1 MKKYS
6 MDCIRNYAFV
16 GASGSG
22 KTSIAEAMF
31 FNAGVINRLGRV
43 DDGIPLWIT
52 TLMKFPKKCLSTFH

>member
-6 MDCIRNYAFV
+6 MDSIRNYAFV

-43 DDGIPLWIT
+43 DDGN
-52 TLMKFPKKCLSTFH
+52 TLMDSPLCTFAL